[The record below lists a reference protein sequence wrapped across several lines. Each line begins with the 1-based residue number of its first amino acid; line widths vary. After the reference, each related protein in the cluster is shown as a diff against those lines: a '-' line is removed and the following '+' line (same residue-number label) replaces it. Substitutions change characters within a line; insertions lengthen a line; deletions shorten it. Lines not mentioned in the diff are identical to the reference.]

1 MVTKEKIQ
9 ELIGRAYGIAVTHG
23 FHDED
28 RSNAHFL
35 MLVISEI
42 GEMVE
47 ADRKGLYARV
57 PMNRENTPYDASVF
71 HKDNVH
77 FVESFADC
85 VKDRLEDEL
94 ADVCIRLFDYL
105 GTRGIEP
112 VILGL
117 EDDGMF
123 DAWKTLFGKNTV
135 CEQCFSLAR
144 IITKVEEDTPNDE
157 IATIIGSALQW
168 CYDFARFHAI
178 DLPWHI
184 DRKMDFNESRA
195 NKHGK
200 SY

>member
-1 MVTKEKIQ
+1 MISKEKVQ
-9 ELIGRAYGIAVTHG
+9 ELIKRAYSIAATHG
-23 FHDED
+23 FHEVD

-35 MLVISEI
+35 MLVVSEI
-42 GEMVE
+42 GEIVE
-47 ADRKGLYARV
+47 ADRKGRYYKKLSEQARLQCGKSQD
-57 PMNRENTPYDASVF
+57 TPHLSKYLF
-71 HKDNVH
+71 EKY
-77 FVESFADC
+77 
-85 VKDRLEDEL
+85 VKDSVEDEL

-105 GTRGIEP
+105 GNRGIEP
-112 VILGL
+112 VIFGL

-135 CEQCFSLAR
+135 CEQCFWLAR